1 MTDAKG
7 DRPRALVLLSGGL
20 DSAIAIRLMLDQGV
34 GVTTLHFVSAFSPG
48 TGKGGS
54 LRARAV
60 ADELGVELIVRD
72 ATPDMLEFVANPRFG
87 RGRNM
92 NPCIDCRAYQ
102 LGVAKS
108 MLEETGAS
116 YVVTGEVLGQRP
128 MSQHRGAM
136 KRIEEAAGLEGLVL
150 RPLTAH
156 NLDPTAPEEKGWV
169 ERERLLGIS
178 GRSRAEQNKLARM
191 WGLKEHGTPAG
202 GCLLTDRLFA
212 WKLQDLLN
220 YGDGLAAN
228 DVHLLKLGRHFR
240 LGPGTRAVVGRNER
254 ENAKIVSYRAPG
266 DWMLV
271 AAAGSSPETLLR
283 GETTPEHLD
292 YDRAAPSEPP
302 SPPSMPAEGLAGS
315 RPSRRT
321 DLTEHLEAAAR
332 LTARYSKHRRQS
344 EVEIVARPVRSDG
357 PEDRSWLPS
366 AAEERTLRVAAA
378 GEEEI
383 AKLAIRRVGGGTAR
397 AEGFAPEETEG
408 EGDVPGDEQVAEVA
422 SEESSAEHLPVPVSK
437 EGGGGRLVA
446 LRTRGLA
453 EAERSGEV
461 NKTFMGHLMELRAR
475 IIVCVL
481 FLVLAMVAAL
491 VFFEPLSAIVRQP
504 VESHNAPPRPAAE
517 QIKIIMQRPTDGFIF
532 VLKLGLLGGLVLAF
546 PVIAWQAWRFVS
558 PGLYKREKKAV
569 LPILTVGMFFFA
581 GGCYFAYRFII
592 PYAIAY
598 LYSFAPL
605 LKFEPTVTA
614 TYYMQFFLMI
624 HFAFGL
630 AFETPLVVLALAMM
644 GLVTAGG
651 LVRKWQYIIVGA
663 FVVGALLTPPDVV
676 TQAMMGGSLIVLYM
690 FSIVLAAIFG
700 RKPPAL
706 GDEKDRE
713 EGEAIS
719 PPAGPVDEAKPAG

>member
-7 DRPRALVLLSGGL
+7 DRPRALLLLSGGL
-20 DSAIAIRLMLDQGV
+20 DSAIAIRLLLDQGV
-34 GVTTLHFVSAFSPG
+34 GVTALHFVSAFSPG

-87 RGRNM
+87 RGKNM
-92 NPCIDCRAYQ
+92 NPCIDCRAYH

-108 MLEETGAS
+108 MLGQTGAS

-136 KRIEEAAGLEGLVL
+136 KRVEVAAGLEGLVL

-156 NLDPTAPEEKGWV
+156 NLEPTAPEEKGWV
-169 ERERLLGIS
+169 DRERLLGIS

-220 YGDGLAAN
+220 YGDGLTAG

-240 LGPGTRAVVGRNER
+240 LGPGSRAVVGRNER

-283 GETTPEHLD
+283 GETTPEHL
-292 YDRAAPSEPP
+292 A
-302 SPPSMPAEGLAGS
+302 
-315 RPSRRT
+315 
-321 DLTEHLEAAAR
+321 AAAR
-332 LTARYSKHRRQS
+332 LTARYSKHRRET
-344 EVEIVARPVRSDG
+344 EVEIVARPVGSDG

-366 AAEERTLRVAAA
+366 AAEERTLRVAPA

-383 AKLAIRRVGGGTAR
+383 GKLAIRRVSGGTAR
-397 AEGFAPEETEG
+397 AEEFAPEETEG
-408 EGDVPGDEQVAEVA
+408 GRDVPGDGQVAEA
-422 SEESSAEHLPVPVSK
+422 GSEESSGEHLPVPVSK
-437 EGGGGRLVA
+437 EGGGGRLAA

-453 EAERSGEV
+453 EEERQGEV

-491 VFFEPLSAIVRQP
+491 VFFEPLSAIVRRP
-504 VESHNAPPRPAAE
+504 VEVHNAPPRPAAE

-546 PVIAWQAWRFVS
+546 PVIAWQVWRFVS

-569 LPILTVGMFFFA
+569 LPIMTVGMFFFA

-592 PYAIAY
+592 PFAIAY

-624 HFAFGL
+624 HFAFGI

-651 LVRKWQYIIVGA
+651 LIRKWQYIIVGA

-700 RKPPAL
+700 RRPPAL
-706 GDEKDRE
+706 GDE
-713 EGEAIS
+713 EGGEDGEGDS
-719 PPAGPVDEAKPAG
+719 PPAEPVDEAKPAG

>member
-7 DRPRALVLLSGGL
+7 DRPRALLLLSGGL
-20 DSAIAIRLMLDQGV
+20 DSAIAIRLLLDQGV
-34 GVTTLHFVSAFSPG
+34 GVTALHFVSAFSPG
-48 TGKGGS
+48 TGKDGS

-92 NPCIDCRAYQ
+92 NPCIDCRAYH

-136 KRIEEAAGLEGLVL
+136 KRVEVAAGLDGLVV

-156 NLDPTAPEEKGWV
+156 NLEPTAPEQNGWV
-169 ERERLLGIS
+169 DRERLLGIS

-191 WGLKEHGTPAG
+191 WGLKAHGTPAG
-202 GCLLTDRLFA
+202 GCLLTDRSFA

-220 YGDGLAAN
+220 YGDGLTAG

-240 LGPGTRAVVGRNER
+240 LGPGSRAVVGRNER
-254 ENAKIVSYRAPG
+254 ENAKMVSYRAPG
-266 DWMLV
+266 DWILV

-283 GETTPEHLD
+283 GETTPEQ
-292 YDRAAPSEPP
+292 
-302 SPPSMPAEGLAGS
+302 
-315 RPSRRT
+315 
-321 DLTEHLEAAAR
+321 LEAAAR
-332 LTARYSKHRRQS
+332 LTARYSKHRRLA

-366 AAEERTLRVAAA
+366 GAEERTLLVEPA

-383 AKLAIRRVGGGTAR
+383 GKLAIRRVGGGTAR
-397 AEGFAPEETEG
+397 AEEFAPEDTESG
-408 EGDVPGDEQVAEVA
+408 RDVSGDEHVAEVG
-422 SEESSAEHLPVPVSK
+422 SEESSGEHLPVPVSK
-437 EGGGGRLVA
+437 ESRGGPLAA

-453 EAERSGEV
+453 EAGRAGEV

-475 IIVCVL
+475 IILCIV

-491 VFFEPLSAIVRQP
+491 VFYKPINRIVMQP
-504 VESHNAPPRPAAE
+504 VHHYNASQE
-517 QIKIIMQRPTDGFIF
+517 DGSRLEILSEGPFDAF
-532 VLKLGLLGGLVLAF
+532 VFFMTLGLFAGLAAALPLIV
-546 PVIAWQAWRFVS
+546 WQVWSFVS
-558 PGLYKREKKAV
+558 PGLYRREKAAV
-569 LPILTVGMFFFA
+569 LPIFTFGTALFA
-581 GGCYFAYRFII
+581 GGCYFANRFIM
-592 PYAIAY
+592 PYAIEFGYAWAAELGVEKTMMVRRY
-598 LYSFAPL
+598 R
-605 LKFEPTVTA
+605 
-614 TYYMQFFLMI
+614 QFFVMI
-624 HFAFGL
+624 HAAFGL
-630 AFETPLVVLALAMM
+630 AFEMPLVILALSVV

-651 LVRKWQYIIVGA
+651 LVRKWRYIIVGA
-663 FVVGALLTPPDVV
+663 FVVGAVLTPPDVA

-690 FSIVLAAIFG
+690 VSIVLAAIFG
-700 RKPPAL
+700 RRPPAL
-706 GDEKDRE
+706 DDEKGSED
-713 EGEAIS
+713 GEAAP